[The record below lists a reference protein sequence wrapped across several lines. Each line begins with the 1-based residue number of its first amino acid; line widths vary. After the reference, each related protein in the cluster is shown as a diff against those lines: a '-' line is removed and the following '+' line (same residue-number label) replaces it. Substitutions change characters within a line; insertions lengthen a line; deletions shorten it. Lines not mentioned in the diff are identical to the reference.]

1 MFIFFVFCK
10 LLGGADFYFQNPA
23 HGTLIVMRHYPR
35 TTFPTF
41 ALVLASCFISC
52 KTPPKA
58 ASQLTDDE
66 NSNIKATDFRE
77 LEDKAPHLSNGRI
90 DVQHYDVS
98 LTFPSMES
106 SNVTAEAWLKIKLLK
121 PDRYI
126 KLHTEKST
134 VHIKSAF
141 MFQSGK
147 PTAIKYKVLDG
158 QAGDKGLSGSVL
170 RLDLPGELPAGSEVT
185 LGITYTI
192 NKPVKGSI
200 KGLMHRVDFKGDPI
214 FATRNWPYYAR
225 YWLPSNDHPA
235 DTATFHFNLAVP
247 PSAVA
252 ATNGALVAGDYKN
265 GKGLGPDGLRQFE
278 WDLTT
283 AIPVYGVSIVVGDL
297 EVIEDTVCFDPK
309 NRLSLKR
316 TSCDRAP
323 VKIPYVYY
331 MQRRHPEKVAFL
343 KQAEEGIKQMI
354 LMSSIL
360 GPYPYQKLGF
370 ASAPQDFNMES
381 VSLMVMISPEATTH
395 EVAHHWWGNTV
406 YIEHWGDL
414 WISEG
419 LTSYFTGFYNEIARG
434 KYEECSSTE
443 GILNNPPET
452 DPLKIFN
459 DTPYCKGAAAIADLR
474 AVIEQLAKGSGRGQ
488 KGRDGFLQVMRDLYE
503 TFKFKRLGSRA
514 LVDFLQA
521 NTQGSLKKLDIVV
534 SEPRIKEAL
543 FGWEKKW
550 LTKSKG

>member
-1 MFIFFVFCK
+1 MTIHAS
-10 LLGGADFYFQNPA
+10 LL
-23 HGTLIVMRHYPR
+23 VKVV
-35 TTFPTF
+35 
-41 ALVLASCFISC
+41 ALVVGSSYLTSC
-52 KTPPKA
+52 KTPVKSSSSLA
-58 ASQLTDDE
+58 DDE
-66 NSNIKATDFRE
+66 NSNIKSSDFRE

-90 DVQHYDVS
+90 DVKHYDVS

-106 SNVTAEAWLKIKLLK
+106 GEVKADAKLTLKLLK
-121 PDRYI
+121 SDRFV

-134 VHIKSAF
+134 VAVKSAF
-141 MFQSGK
+141 ILRSGK
-147 PTAIKYKVLDG
+147 STALKFKVLDG
-158 QAGDKGLSGSVL
+158 LAGDKGLSGSVL
-170 RLDLPGELPAGSEVT
+170 RLELPEEYPAGTEVT
-185 LGITYTI
+185 LGLNYVIS
-192 NKPVKGSI
+192 KPSRGST
-200 KGLMHRVDFKGDPI
+200 KGLMHRVDFKGEAM

-235 DTATFHFNLAVP
+235 DTATFNFKLAVP
-247 PSAVA
+247 PNAVGA
-252 ATNGALVAGDYKN
+252 ANGALVKGDYKN
-265 GKGLGPDGLRQFE
+265 GDGVARDGLRNFE
-278 WDLTT
+278 WSLNT
-283 AIPVYGVSIVVGDL
+283 AIPVYGVSVVVGDL
-297 EVIEDTVCFDPK
+297 EVIQDTVCFDPK

-316 TSCDRAP
+316 VPCAQAP
-323 VKIPYVYY
+323 MKVPYVYY
-331 MQRRHPEKVAFL
+331 IQRRHPEKSTFL

-381 VSLMVMISPEATTH
+381 VSLMMMISPEATTH

-443 GILNNPPET
+443 GILNNPADT

-474 AVIEQLAKGSGRGQ
+474 LVIEQLARAAGSGQ
-488 KGRDGFLQVMRDLYE
+488 KGRDGFLQVMRDLYDA
-503 TFKFKRLGSRA
+503 FKFKRLGSST
-514 LVDFLQA
+514 LVEFLR
-521 NTQGSLKKLDIVV
+521 TKMQGSLKTQSITVPEAK
-534 SEPRIKEAL
+534 IKEAVSS
-543 FGWEKKW
+543 WEKKW
-550 LTKSKG
+550 LTKAKS